1 MSAAHTTSL
10 LGRVRVSARSDEA
23 LLERAR
29 TGDEASFEELH
40 RRNRDAVLGYCL
52 LRLQDRSAAE
62 EATQDVFLKA
72 HLSSGE
78 PVKNVKAWLFT
89 VAHNAV
95 IDTSRR
101 MRAVPVGSDLET
113 VIDSMPSA
121 DDDSVFEALDVTS
134 NVFIALRRLPARDR
148 KAIIL
153 REFQDK
159 SSQQIADEM
168 DVSPGAVDVLLCRA
182 RAAFGRAY
190 AEVSDMP
197 HACRQTTELIYRDMG
212 SGITGDQRQMMESH
226 IGTCPRCST
235 EMKRA
240 HSPRSLGG
248 FLPWPWLQLGSL
260 SLAKPMIRTRSLL
273 STMGTNIDRYFMSSW
288 TGPAKATVAAA
299 IVVAAVTPVAM
310 THVPGSPFDTM
321 TRPASSA
328 SHQGS
333 GWNNS
338 GSTWNPGPQMR
349 GAWSGSSF
357 GDPGWS
363 MNSRYGEFAPHTW
376 MSGSWSSMQGSW
388 PKGKMMS
395 GSTRKWSSHSSSS
408 GSWSSGSRHMS
419 GSSAGPS
426 SGSWSGSG
434 SSSGS
439 GSRAM
444 GGSGSWSAGSS
455 GSGGMTGGW

>member
-29 TGDEASFEELH
+29 SGDEASFEELH
-40 RRNRDAVLGYCL
+40 RRNWDAVLGYCL

-101 MRAVPVGSDLET
+101 MRTVPASSDIEA
-113 VIDSMPSA
+113 VIDTLPSA
-121 DDDSVFEALDVTS
+121 DDESVFESLDVTT

-168 DVSPGAVDVLLCRA
+168 NVSPGAVDVLLCRA

-190 AEVSDMP
+190 SEISDMP

-212 SGITGDQRQMMESH
+212 SGITDDQQQMMQAH
-226 IGTCPRCST
+226 IGSCPRCT
-235 EMKRA
+235 AEMRRA

-260 SLAKPMIRTRSLL
+260 SLARPMIRLRSVM
-273 STMGTNIDRYFMSSW
+273 STIGMNIDRYFIPSW
-288 TGPAKATVAAA
+288 TAPAKATVAAA
-299 IVVAAVTPVAM
+299 IVVAAVTPVA
-310 THVPGSPFDTM
+310 V
-321 TRPASSA
+321 TRAPITPVAFVRTPASTA
-328 SHQGS
+328 SHRSDNWQGTS
-333 GWNNS
+333 
-338 GSTWNPGPQMR
+338 STWNPMTKRWGV
-349 GAWSGSSF
+349 WSRSSSGGS
-357 GDPGWS
+357 GWS
-363 MNSRYGEFAPHTW
+363 MDSRYGQFAPHSGS
-376 MSGSWSSMQGSW
+376 SGSWSSMQDSESGHKIS
-388 PKGKMMS
+388 S
-395 GSTRKWSSHSSSS
+395 GSSKTWSSHSSTSGSSSS
-408 GSWSSGSRHMS
+408 GSHHKSSSSGMS
-419 GSSAGPS
+419 HSD
-426 SGSWSGSG
+426 SWSGSG
-434 SSSGS
+434 SSSHSGSDDMGDSSMGS
-439 GSRAM
+439 GSSDSHDM
-444 GGSGSWSAGSS
+444 GG
-455 GSGGMTGGW
+455 GW